1 LETKEGLPGKLE
13 PCGCHHGVGNVGWV
27 RRDPDPA
34 DGRGVVVSLTEAGRR
49 RALEVVSLKTDVE
62 KRVFDVLDPEAL
74 DIMNDALRRVTD
86 RLQATNDVAS
96 PSRSS

>member
-1 LETKEGLPGKLE
+1 
-13 PCGCHHGVGNVGWV
+13 
-27 RRDPDPA
+27 
-34 DGRGVVVSLTEAGRR
+34 VSPTEAGRC

-62 KRVFDVLDPEAL
+62 KGVFDLLDPEAL

-86 RLQATNDVAS
+86 RLQATNDAAS